1 MRTEI
6 QIKIRGY
13 HIDHFGHV
21 NNGRYFTFFE
31 EGHWNYFDDKPEL
44 IDYFHEKY
52 LAHVVSKIIIQYKKP
67 FFISDTIT
75 IETDV
80 LESKGSG
87 FTMFQTLYKK
97 DKDVIAATAKVN
109 NVFVNAM
116 NGNTAPMPE
125 ELVGLWPDLG
135 I

>member
-1 MRTEI
+1 MHTEI

-31 EGHWNYFDDKPEL
+31 EGRWNYFDDKPEL
-44 IDYFHEKY
+44 IDYFHENY
-52 LAHVVSKIIIQYKKP
+52 LAHVVTKIIIQYKKP
-67 FFISDTIT
+67 LIISDTIT
-75 IETDV
+75 IETDI

-97 DKDVIAATAKVN
+97 DKDVIAATSEVN